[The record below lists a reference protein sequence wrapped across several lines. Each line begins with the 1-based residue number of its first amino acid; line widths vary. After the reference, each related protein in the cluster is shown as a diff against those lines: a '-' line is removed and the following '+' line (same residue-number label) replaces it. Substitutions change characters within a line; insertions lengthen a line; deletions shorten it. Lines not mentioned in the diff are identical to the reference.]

1 MNMSAPK
8 KSTWLIAV
16 IIGVIGIFMHQGVV
30 KISGISG
37 HSFWLVA
44 IAFVVLALSS
54 LFKWL

>member
-8 KSTWLIAV
+8 TPTWLIAV
-16 IIGVIGIFMHQGVV
+16 IIGGMGILMHQGVV

-37 HSFWLVA
+37 SSFWLVA
-44 IAFVVLALSS
+44 IAFILLALGS